1 MCAARLDMAF
11 PPFAKGGQGGFEPA
25 TRDHNGRNPP
35 RSPFF
40 KRGGWRRRGL
50 ALLAAL
56 ACIHVRA
63 DDLPPLTHALT
74 PIAQPYA
81 APALKLPDLD
91 GRVHDLA
98 DLRGR
103 VVVVNFWATW
113 CPPCRREM
121 PSLER
126 LRQRLADKGL
136 AVIAVDVGEDA
147 DTVFS
152 FTGQL
157 EPAPSFPLLLDR
169 DSAAMQR
176 WKVKGLP
183 TTFVVDAQGR
193 VVRRAVGGREFDHE
207 ALLGQLMEFLP
218 GR

>member
-1 MCAARLDMAF
+1 M
-11 PPFAKGGQGGFEPA
+11 PG
-25 TRDHNGRNPP
+25 
-35 RSPFF
+35 
-40 KRGGWRRRGL
+40 
-50 ALLAAL
+50 LLAGFAIL
-56 ACIHVRA
+56 SACA
-63 DDLPPLTHALT
+63 EDLPPLTHALT
-74 PIAQPYA
+74 PISQPYA
-81 APALKLPDLD
+81 APALKMADLD
-91 GRVHDLA
+91 GKIHDLSV
-98 DLRGR
+98 LKGK

-126 LRQRLADKGL
+126 LRRHLGAQGL
-136 AVIAVDVGEDA
+136 EVVAVDVGEDA

-169 DSAAMQR
+169 DSAAMQL

-193 VVRRAVGGREFDHE
+193 VVHRAVGGREFDHD
-207 ALLGQLMEFLP
+207 AIVRQLRSHLP
-218 GR
+218 